1 MRCLVNK
8 SATATST
15 SKTKQFSAL
24 FILLHKLYPCVSDT
38 KALSFSPTELG
49 SSITGVRCY
58 PETKEHGV
66 RGANK
71 KLEVGPSRDRVSLLK
86 QSLPSLHGGLVP
98 NTMKGWLSPSGNT
111 VRTELGRNGWNGS
124 SKLGR
129 ASALHCRSHPQV
141 KAAGWGGGW

>member
-49 SSITGVRCY
+49 SSITEVRCY
-58 PETKEHGV
+58 PETKEHGL
-66 RGANK
+66 RAANK
-71 KLEVGPSRDRVSLLK
+71 KLEVGPSRDWVSLLE
-86 QSLPSLHGGLVP
+86 QSLP
-98 NTMKGWLSPSGNT
+98 
-111 VRTELGRNGWNGS
+111 
-124 SKLGR
+124 
-129 ASALHCRSHPQV
+129 
-141 KAAGWGGGW
+141 